1 MDLHDLEIKELLHR
15 YISEHAKI
23 NNLYN
28 EKKLEKQVL
37 IIHFNYNVDN
47 FKIIYCSEILFR
59 ENEKYREKINE
70 IEDGQKS
77 VSINEEKINIE
88 CDSY

>member
-28 EKKLEKQVL
+28 EKKLEK
-37 IIHFNYNVDN
+37 
-47 FKIIYCSEILFR
+47 
-59 ENEKYREKINE
+59 
-70 IEDGQKS
+70 
-77 VSINEEKINIE
+77 
-88 CDSY
+88 